1 MRCGVSYCLCF
12 CDKPASGQPRIGIFS
27 RRLVFLFFCFFAIRS
42 YFFLALSHDCLELT
56 PEGFGVGKLAP
67 KLDDSLKASIEGI
80 YLGQDAFETLH
91 IESVFFPEHESRTRT
106 LPISPTIAS
115 RRSSNSV
122 GGCLLLPFVGAWA
135 ESMAA
140 PRRVGD
146 ALAEVRTA
154 CLREKTHVHP

>member
-1 MRCGVSYCLCF
+1 MRCGVSYCLWF
-12 CDKPASGQPRIGIFS
+12 SSRPASGQPCIGIFS
-27 RRLVFLFFCFFAIRS
+27 RRLVFLFSCFFAIPS

-67 KLDDSLKASIEGI
+67 KLDDSLQASIEGI

-91 IESVFFPEHESRTRT
+91 IESVFFPVHEYRTRT

-122 GGCLLLPFVGAWA
+122 GGRLPLPFVGAWA
-135 ESMAA
+135 ESMAT
-140 PRRVGD
+140 PRCVRD

-154 CLREKTHVHP
+154 CLRERPHAHP